1 MPGSLTLRLHLMLSC
16 SDGFGGRIVQI
27 LRRLLRRGLTAT
39 LGALKWLVL
48 PLGVLLFLQWPLR
61 ELVHGYS
68 REANDLGQWLFALYV
83 AGSVTAAT
91 LAGTHLAVDAIAR
104 RYSAR
109 TRSLLLRFGQL
120 VAIAPWAVFV
130 SISAWPLI
138 SSSIQHWEGF
148 PDTAN
153 PGYFIVKLSLWL
165 LTAGMLAA
173 ILVDVPPDRD
183 EERRP

>member
-1 MPGSLTLRLHLMLSC
+1 MGR
-16 SDGFGGRIVQI
+16 GRIVPI
-27 LRRLLRRGLTAT
+27 LRQLLRRGLTAT

-48 PLGVLLFLQWPLR
+48 PLALLLFLQWPLR

-91 LAGTHLAVDAIAR
+91 LAGTHLAADAIAR

-109 TRSLLLRFGQL
+109 TRRLLLRFGQL
-120 VAIAPWAVFV
+120 VAIAPWAIFV

-138 SSSIQHWEGF
+138 SSSLQHWEGF
-148 PDTAN
+148 PDTGN
-153 PGYFIVKLSLWL
+153 PGYFIVKLALWL

-173 ILVDVPPDRD
+173 ILIDVPADRD